1 MVEKTVKRRIGLSIV
16 GATIVLLAALFGVD
30 ASARP
35 ADPIKLTLCQLL
47 SDPGRYNHAM
57 VEVSGY
63 VEHAFEDFS
72 MPLENCPSQK
82 GMGMGLWLD
91 YGGTQKSQTK
101 YCCVNDIGADRTEP
115 LVVEGITCN
124 LIADA
129 SFDRFKDL
137 LMQRGSTAVTAT
149 LVGRFF
155 AGELMSFGP
164 RASFWGGY
172 GHMGSFSLLVIE
184 RVRDVQPA
192 VYVRTNEPPAR
203 ESTVPL
209 PPTDPRTVEP

>member
-1 MVEKTVKRRIGLSIV
+1 MVEKSVKRRIGLWIV

-30 ASARP
+30 ASART

-63 VEHAFEDFS
+63 VEHDFEDFS

-82 GMGMGLWLD
+82 GIGMGLWLD

-124 LIADA
+124 LVADA
-129 SFDRFKDL
+129 TFDRFKDL
-137 LMQRGSTAVTAT
+137 LMRRGPTAVTAT

-155 AGELMSFGP
+155 AGELMSLGA

-172 GHMGSFSLLVIE
+172 GHMGGFSMLVIE
-184 RVRDVQPA
+184 RVEEVQPA
-192 VYVRTNEPPAR
+192 AFVRTNDPPAM
-203 ESTVPL
+203 ESSAPL
-209 PPTDPRTVEP
+209 PPIDP